1 MAEKTRATIAA
12 ERRNAL
18 RGPRCVANGR
28 AEMTDVCADIKT
40 LSQMLLLCERR
51 FANSMAAGDPDKA
64 GGWANAGEAVLT
76 ALRSKS
82 S

>member
-1 MAEKTRATIAA
+1 MAEKTRATIAT
-12 ERRNAL
+12 ERRNSL

-51 FANSMAAGDPDKA
+51 FANAMAAGDADKA
-64 GGWANAGEAVLT
+64 GRWANAGDSILT
-76 ALRSKS
+76 ALRTKRP
-82 S
+82 